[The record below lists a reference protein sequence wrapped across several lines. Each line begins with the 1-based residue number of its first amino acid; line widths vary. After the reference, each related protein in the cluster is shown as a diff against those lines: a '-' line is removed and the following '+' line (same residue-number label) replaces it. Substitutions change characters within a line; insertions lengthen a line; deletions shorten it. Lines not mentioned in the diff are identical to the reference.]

1 MLTGYKLRIPPDSI
15 LPLFC
20 GDAIRLAD
28 YFLDD
33 EIIDIYSNLA
43 FSAIYISYIPVAVQI
58 GLRAHSNMHH
68 LSNQA

>member
-1 MLTGYKLRIPPDSI
+1 MLSGYKLRIPPDSI

-43 FSAIYISYIPVAVQI
+43 FSAIYISFIQLLSRSDFVHTAI
-58 GLRAHSNMHH
+58 CIT